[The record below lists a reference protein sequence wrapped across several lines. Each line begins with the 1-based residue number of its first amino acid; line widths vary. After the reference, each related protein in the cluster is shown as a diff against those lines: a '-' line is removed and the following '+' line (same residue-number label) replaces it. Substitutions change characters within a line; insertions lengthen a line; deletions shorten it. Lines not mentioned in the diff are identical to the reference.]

1 MMALEHRWYVHNKMH
16 VYVQSV
22 YDKVHV
28 YVQYQYDK
36 VHVNVH
42 TAENKLENMNVIQV
56 DE

>member
-1 MMALEHRWYVHNKMH
+1 MMALEHRWYVHDKMH

-36 VHVNVH
+36 VHVYVH
-42 TAENKLENMNVIQV
+42 TAEDKLENMHVIQV
-56 DE
+56 HE